1 MKAGNLLNNLSY
13 SPLCLFTT
21 GLCKLGPPGSEAH
34 DCGEQENAHPL
45 PREGD
50 SSQIL

>member
-13 SPLCLFTT
+13 SPLCLFIT
-21 GLCKLGPPGSEAH
+21 GLCKPGPSGSEAH
-34 DCGEQENAHPL
+34 DCGEQEKAHPF
-45 PREGD
+45 PRKGN